1 MAEYKFRVEQM
12 VHFKAPKHTAS
23 ARGPYKITQRL
34 PISDSELQYRIKSQ
48 YEEYERVAKE
58 SELSPV

>member
-1 MAEYKFRVEQM
+1 M